1 MAAKKTFEECLERL
15 GEIVEQLEGGQATL
29 SESLKLYEE
38 GSKLA
43 AACGDM
49 LEKAQLKIEQIDS
62 QYRPAAGP
70 ETGAEE

>member
-15 GEIVEQLEGGQATL
+15 GEIVAQLESGQATL
-29 SESLKLYEE
+29 GESLKLYEE

-43 AACGDM
+43 ASCGDM

-62 QYRPAAGP
+62 QYRPEKTP
-70 ETGAEE
+70 ETGREQ